1 MSFFCYKILRILAI
15 LLWILWKTAE
25 WLFKFL
31 DPPIGIP
38 LNTVESRETML
49 FKQSRFNALNKSG
62 IEKHREDPEILQRL
76 DRLTQ
81 ESNTL
86 LKILFGL
93 ERPKED
99 GRYQE
104 NNDNDTDIS
113 EEDMSEDEG
122 SILNM
127 GIRHRNSTAT
137 SNWNDHPELI
147 GINPLTQSA
156 LSRRRSSCLPRN
168 RTASMSS
175 LRDTHLIGWIK
186 RHGHPDFSPAAPTIS
201 FPSDQREFVSQ
212 RSQCNHS
219 IWLKKELRKI
229 KKFKRMLNKELS
241 HFSES
246 KSGNQISEYICNT
259 FLDKQQEVDINN
271 LRLAEEEYGQG
282 LGKTKIAGGKGAAPL
297 SQISG
302 VKKPLGHTNSFS
314 GSSLPKYGV
323 DPQGQ
328 HEAELAKILE
338 NSEKWGVD
346 MFKIAEITDKKT
358 LTCITYTIF
367 QERDLIKT
375 FKIPGKVFLNFLRT
389 LEDHYLQDVP
399 YHNSVHAADV
409 TQSTHVLLNSPALEC
424 VFTPLEVMSAI
435 FAAAI
440 HDVDHPGL
448 TNQFLINTSS
458 ELALMYNDESV
469 LENHHLAVAFK
480 LLQNPDCDIFINL
493 TKKQRQ
499 TLRKMVIDMVL
510 ATDMSKHMSLLA
522 DLKTMVETKKVAGSG
537 VLLLD
542 NYTDRI
548 QVLQNMVHCADL
560 SNPTKP
566 LELYRQWCNRIM
578 EEFFQQGDRE
588 REGGLDISPMCDRFN
603 ATIEKSQVGFI
614 DYIVHPL
621 WETWADLVHPDA
633 QDILDALEDNRDWYQ
648 SQIPVSPSSSSNDLK
663 EEDEG
668 KSASGSTDSQD
679 IEEDPNDDSPMESNL
694 SKSETVMLNVRTRG
708 AGDGDNG
715 DSSDRIQFQI
725 TLQEEEDVESE
736 DKDVN
741 TGV

>member
-1 MSFFCYKILRILAI
+1 MI
-15 LLWILWKTAE
+15 LLWIMWKTAK

-31 DPPIGIP
+31 DPPTGIP
-38 LNTVESRETML
+38 LNPTKLGEKML
-49 FKQSRFNALNKSG
+49 FKQNCYNVLNKPE
-62 IEKHREDPEILQRL
+62 IEKQREDPEILTRL

-86 LKILFGL
+86 LKILIGL
-93 ERPKED
+93 LPPKE
-99 GRYQE
+99 E
-104 NNDNDTDIS
+104 ESHFETMDNDTD
-113 EEDMSEDEG
+113 MSEDDISEDEASMMNLG
-122 SILNM
+122 R
-127 GIRHRNSTAT
+127 RHRNSTAT

-147 GINPLTQSA
+147 GINNLTQSGLA
-156 LSRRRSSCLPRN
+156 RRRSSCLP

-186 RHGHPDFSPAAPTIS
+186 RHGHPDFSPATPTLTFGS
-201 FPSDQREFVSQ
+201 EHKEYVVPN
-212 RSQCNHS
+212 SQCNHS
-219 IWLKKELRKI
+219 VWLKKEFRKI

-271 LRLAEEEYGQG
+271 LRLAEEESGHG
-282 LGKTKIAGGKGAAPL
+282 PGKAKVGGGKGGAPL

-314 GSSLPKYGV
+314 GSTLPKYGV
-323 DPQGQ
+323 DPKAK

-346 MFKIAEITDKKT
+346 MFKIAEITEKKT

-679 IEEDPNDDSPMESNL
+679 IDEEQIDDTPMESNL
-694 SKSETVMLNVRTRG
+694 TKSETVMLNVRTSG
-708 AGDGDNG
+708 VGGSGDGDNP

-725 TLQEEEDVESE
+725 TLQEEEDIESE